1 MYMDKYN
8 EWKASSY
15 LDEEDLDELKSI
27 SENQS
32 EIEDRF
38 YKNLEFGTGGMRG
51 VIGIGIN
58 RMNKYV
64 VRMATQGFANQI
76 NKEEKESY
84 SIVIAHD
91 NRIKSSLFAREA
103 GKVMAANGIKA
114 YVFSSLRTTPELS
127 FAVRELNADGGI
139 MITAS
144 HNPPE
149 YNGYKVYDRTGC
161 QVVSEYAD
169 SLVEEVNCVKS
180 FDQVN
185 FISEEEAIKK
195 GLFKYID
202 EEIDKKYIDMVKS
215 ISRKPSIFTD
225 NNGKLKVMY
234 SPLHGTGGMSVT
246 RTLKE
251 LGFSNLYT
259 VDEQMIPDE
268 NFSTVK
274 SPNPEDINA
283 FKLGISYGEKNECD
297 IIIATDPDCDRVGI
311 VIKDRSGNYKGLNG
325 NQTGALLLDYVLSSY
340 EKLPEK
346 SRIVSTI
353 VSSDIG
359 RLISEKYGAKLI
371 QTLTGF
377 KYIGEKIKEF
387 ESTGENFIF
396 GYEESYGYLAGTYVR
411 DKDAVISTMLIIEM
425 ALYYNEL
432 GFNLLERL
440 DEIFLEHG
448 YFYESL
454 HSITLK
460 GKEGMEKIQSI
471 MDGLR
476 KYGLS
481 KIGDFDVVEVVDC
494 LKTEETN
501 LPKSNVLKYILSDR
515 QWMAIRPSGTEPKLK
530 LYFSMTGKSLNE
542 AKEKIE
548 TVKESILKEIQ

>member
-1 MYMDKYN
+1 MEKYN
-8 EWKASSY
+8 EWKTSTY
-15 LDEEDLDELKSI
+15 LDDEDLFELKNI
-27 SENQS
+27 SENKK

-38 YKNLEFGTGGMRG
+38 YKTLEFGTGGMRG
-51 VIGIGIN
+51 IIGIGTN

-76 NKEEKESY
+76 KKDKKDFY
-84 SIVIAHD
+84 SIVISYD
-91 NRIKSSLFAREA
+91 NRINSSLFAREA

-127 FAVRELNADGGI
+127 FAVRELKADGGI

-149 YNGYKVYDRTGC
+149 YNGYKVYDKTGC
-161 QVVSEYAD
+161 QVVSKYGD
-169 SLVEEVNCVKS
+169 MLVKEVNKIKEFNQIKCM
-180 FDQVN
+180 D
-185 FISEEEAIKK
+185 EEEAIEKN
-195 GLFKYID
+195 LFQYID
-202 EEIDKKYIDMVKS
+202 EEIDRKYIDMVKT
-215 ISRKPSIFTD
+215 ISRRPNVFK
-225 NNGKLKVMY
+225 NNDGKFKVMY
-234 SPLHGTGGMSVT
+234 SPLHGTGGMAVT

-251 LGFSNLYT
+251 LGFSNLHT
-259 VDEQMIPDE
+259 VKEQMLPDE

-283 FKLGISYGEKNECD
+283 FKLGIKYGEENNCN

-311 VIKDRSGNYKGLNG
+311 VVKNKEGQYKALNG
-325 NQTGALLLDYVLSSY
+325 NQTGALLLDYILSSY

-359 RLISEKYGAKLI
+359 ELISKKYGAKLI

-396 GYEESYGYLAGTYVR
+396 GYEESYGYLAGTHVR
-411 DKDAVISTMLIIEM
+411 DKDAVISTMLVIEM
-425 ALYYNEL
+425 ALFYNEK
-432 GFNLLERL
+432 GINLLEKL
-440 DEIFLEHG
+440 DDLFSEYG

-460 GKEGMEKIQSI
+460 GKEGMEKIQYI
-471 MDGLR
+471 MNNLR
-476 KYGLS
+476 ENTPTEIAGLS
-481 KIGDFDVVEVVDC
+481 VVDVMDC
-494 LKTEETN
+494 LETEKTK
-501 LPKSNVLKYILSDR
+501 LPKSNVLKYILSDK
-515 QWMAIRPSGTEPKLK
+515 QWIAVRPSGTEPKLK
-530 LYFSMTGKSLNE
+530 FYFSMTGKTTEE
-542 AKEKIE
+542 AKEKVEIAKKFMIE
-548 TVKESILKEIQ
+548 KIQ